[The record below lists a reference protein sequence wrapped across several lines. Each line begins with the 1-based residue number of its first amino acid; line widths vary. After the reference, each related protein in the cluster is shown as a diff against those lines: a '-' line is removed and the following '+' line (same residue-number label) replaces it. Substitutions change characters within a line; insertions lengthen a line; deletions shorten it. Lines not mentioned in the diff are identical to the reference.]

1 MNDTKYFVTAKL
13 AGTPD
18 ENGWSCIYESPV
30 KGAHLYLLVSLERT
44 NHSAQIDFAQEGRK
58 IFNKVSSQI
67 ENVSEDEVFAE
78 IKEAI
83 AEYVD
88 CGARGMVAEIAG
100 IVRYQNVAYLSLVNG
115 ASVYLFRDASL
126 TLLALSQEGAQK
138 TVSGYIKDGD
148 VFLVLTSFACKA
160 LPSGVLKPILALRD
174 PDAIVQS
181 FFPKFS
187 HSTPDSLLAIL
198 VARAT
203 SAKEASVEDVV
214 NKKVFAVP
222 NVNLHRRRVARLL
235 DRMIRIFPDRKIKI
249 QGDTVTLDVH
259 RRRKRSTFAGVGL
272 LILLS
277 ISVYFGAQRQS
288 AQRAREAY
296 LPRLNIARE
305 QLSEAVNLSGLN
317 IPKARELLL
326 SARETAKSLV
336 DEGVVDSELNSL
348 VVDISSALGE
358 VAGVYEQ
365 DASTF
370 LDLSLVSSGF
380 LGNRIDISDKD
391 IRVLDTSAKKL
402 VNISA
407 ETKKTEVIAGP
418 EYLPDAID
426 TFAYTDRSFIL
437 SLDGI
442 REVTSDVELVIKPEW
457 EPKNILAHAFAG
469 NVYVLDKDNNN
480 IIRYPGVRSGFLE
493 GEDWLA
499 SGIDVDMS
507 DAISWSI
514 DGNIWVLY
522 ASGIVR
528 YGQGLPTNVV
538 VQGLAGELGEVIDMF
553 TSDSEKNI
561 YLLNAAN
568 SRVVVIDKEGFFVAE
583 YISPEL
589 SSAAQIVVSEEL
601 GKIFFL
607 SDSKLYYLDIKK

>member
-30 KGAHLYLLVSLERT
+30 KGGHLYLLVSLERT
-44 NHSAQIDFAQEGRK
+44 NHSTQIDFAQEGRE

-67 ENVSEDEVFAE
+67 ENVSEDEVFTE

-88 CGARGMVAEIAG
+88 YGAKGMVAEIAG
-100 IVRYQNVAYLSLVNG
+100 VVRCQNVAYLSLVNG
-115 ASVYLFRDASL
+115 ASVYLFREASL
-126 TLLALSQEGAQK
+126 TLLASSQEGAQK
-138 TVSGYIKDGD
+138 TASGYIKDGD

-160 LPSGVLKPILALRD
+160 LPSGVLKPIMALRD
-174 PDAIVQS
+174 PDTIVQS
-181 FFPKFS
+181 FFSKFS
-187 HSTPDSLLAIL
+187 QNTPDSLLAIL

-203 SAKEASVEDVV
+203 SGRGETIDRKVAAAPSV
-214 NKKVFAVP
+214 NAP
-222 NVNLHRRRVARLL
+222 RRRAAGLL
-235 DRMIRIFPDRKIKI
+235 DRVISIFPDRKIRI
-249 QGDTVTLDVH
+249 QGDTVTLDV
-259 RRRKRSTFAGVGL
+259 RRRRRRSTFAGVGL
-272 LILLS
+272 LILLG

-288 AQRAREAY
+288 AQKAREAY
-296 LPRLNIARE
+296 LPRLNVARE

-326 SARETAKSLV
+326 SAREGAKGLV
-336 DEGVVDSELNSL
+336 DEGVVDSELTIL
-348 VVDISSALGE
+348 VADISSALGE

-365 DASTF
+365 EASTF
-370 LDLSLVSSGF
+370 LDLSLISSGF
-380 LGNRIDISDKD
+380 SGDKIDVSNKE

-402 VNISA
+402 VSVSA
-407 ETKKTEVIAGP
+407 ETKKTEIVTGP

-437 SLDGI
+437 STDGI
-442 REVTSDVELVIKPEW
+442 REATSGVELVIKSEW
-457 EPKNILAHAFAG
+457 NSKNVLAHAFAG
-469 NVYVLDKDNNN
+469 NVYVLDKEDNR
-480 IIRYPGVRSGFLE
+480 IIRYSGVKSGFLE

-499 SGIDVDMS
+499 SGVDVDMS
-507 DAISWSI
+507 DAISWGI
-514 DGNIWVLY
+514 DGDIWVLY

-528 YGQGLPTNVV
+528 YSQGLPSNIV
-538 VQGLAGELGEVIDMF
+538 VQGLAGKLGEVVDMF
-553 TSDSEKNI
+553 TSDSEENI
-561 YLLNAAN
+561 YLLNTVN
-568 SRVVVIDKEGFFVAE
+568 SRVVAIDKEGFFVAE

-589 SSAAQIVVSEEL
+589 SSADQIVVSEEL